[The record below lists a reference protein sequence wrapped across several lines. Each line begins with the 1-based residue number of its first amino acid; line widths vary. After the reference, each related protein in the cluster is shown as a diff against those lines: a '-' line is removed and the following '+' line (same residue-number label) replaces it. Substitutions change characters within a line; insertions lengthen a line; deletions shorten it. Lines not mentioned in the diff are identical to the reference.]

1 MARLLALCSL
11 PRTTQQRGVQANT
24 TANRG
29 IMAKVLPILFGS
41 ALVTAFQGEEDSKPD
56 LTGVL
61 DTMTEALEEESE
73 RLAR

>member
-1 MARLLALCSL
+1 MDTCGADFSSLTPKAREKVEDAGK
-11 PRTTQQRGVQANT
+11 R
-24 TANRG
+24 
-29 IMAKVLPILFGS
+29 IMAKVLPILLGS
-41 ALVTAFQGEEDSKPD
+41 ALVTAFQGGEDSKPD

>member
-1 MARLLALCSL
+1 MPKNESWRRFSL
-11 PRTTQQRGVQANT
+11 
-24 TANRG
+24 
-29 IMAKVLPILFGS
+29 ILFGS

-73 RLAR
+73 RLAG